1 MNKYKMLGVAGAV
14 LMMTSMAVKSDEGV
28 SYGGIGYHL
37 GTYEETGLPSASPT
51 GLELKFGTYVSDRA
65 AFEGRL
71 VMGMGD
77 DSINIS
83 GFDVDIELDRAISL
97 FLKGDLP
104 LSSTANLYGLI
115 GFTKGKITASVPGFS
130 FSVDDSGLSYGVG
143 AEAELSNDVYV
154 SGEYVF
160 YLSEDTYDYSGFN
173 LGLKKLF

>member
-1 MNKYKMLGVAGAV
+1 MKKYKMLGVVGAV
-14 LMMTSMAVKSDEGV
+14 LMMTSMAVKSEEGI

-37 GTYEETGLPSASPT
+37 GSYEEPGFPSASPT
-51 GLELKFGTYVSDRA
+51 GLELKFGTYVSDRV
-65 AFEGRL
+65 AFEGRI
-71 VMGMGD
+71 VKGVGD
-77 DSINIS
+77 DSIKVLGI
-83 GFDVDIELDRAISL
+83 DVNLEVDSAISL

-104 LSSTANLYGLI
+104 LSPTANLYGLI
-115 GFTKGKITASVPGFS
+115 GFTKGKITASVPGFA

-143 AEAELSNDVYV
+143 AETELSNDVYV